1 MQHDSLFEVS
11 NSWWK
16 QIYVYILYRNIHMLY
31 FGFWNFHK
39 SCSIFLLKSIG
50 TYVFLC
56 YGFFFINHFTG
67 VRTGSFNKL
76 LRSHQIQS
84 PCWKELGKADWKPL
98 YFLVYMLSFK
108 RSLRFYVILSN
119 CSFKL
124 KTNWTCFGN
133 SLWCLNNHRIRIPER
148 IM

>member
-1 MQHDSLFEVS
+1 MIHCLKSLTPDENKYMYIFYTE
-11 NSWWK
+11 
-16 QIYVYILYRNIHMLY
+16 IYICYILVFEI
-31 FGFWNFHK
+31 FIFWFFENLWK
-39 SCSIFLLKSIG
+39 

>member
-1 MQHDSLFEVS
+1 MYIFYTE
-11 NSWWK
+11 
-16 QIYVYILYRNIHMLY
+16 IYICYILVFEI
-31 FGFWNFHK
+31 FIFWFFENLWK
-39 SCSIFLLKSIG
+39 
-50 TYVFLC
+50 TYVFLY

-76 LRSHQIQS
+76 LTSHQIQS
-84 PCWKELGKADWKPL
+84 PCWKDLGKADWKPL